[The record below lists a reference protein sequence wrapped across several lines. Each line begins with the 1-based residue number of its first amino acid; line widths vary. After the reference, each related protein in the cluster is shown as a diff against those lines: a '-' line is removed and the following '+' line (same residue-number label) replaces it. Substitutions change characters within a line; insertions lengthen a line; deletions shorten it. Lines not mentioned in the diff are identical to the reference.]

1 MTPMT
6 AMVMM
11 METSINSSPG
21 RATEFKKVQIP
32 DRIYFKIG
40 DVAELVGVKP
50 YVLRYWETEFPMIS
64 PQKSNTGQRVYR
76 RTDVE
81 TVVLIKTLLYDE
93 RYSIEGARK
102 RIRELRKE
110 GELKSFK
117 KEITETPREELAIN
131 ELKRAKALAREI
143 KQLAQAPITQL
154 FAF

>member
-1 MTPMT
+1 M
-6 AMVMM
+6 A
-11 METSINSSPG
+11 METSTNSSPEK
-21 RATEFKKVQIP
+21 RAREFKPEFKKVQIP

-117 KEITETPREELAIN
+117 KEITETPREEMALG

-143 KQLAQAPITQL
+143 KQLAQAPITKL